1 MPPTTTTTTVSPKS
15 REPCPQKPSPKLVNQ
30 RQSDPQAKQEPLQVV
45 ARRPPIPLKQTSV
58 QEQVYT
64 KKIPHRSSKPII
76 NWFQR
81 KLAGT
86 VRARRIP
93 DGNTVNSQQK
103 TVLTGESRVGVTPA
117 PTSRPN
123 GRSVSSPWPQPTPAS
138 AQRQGVNKHRRGIP
152 SAASQRRT
160 ISLNDVDT
168 ENHVLQSDDEYNAD
182 ASTRRSS
189 LARDSLWSPASALEA
204 DEDASLRP
212 LPPSTP
218 PSPSLSHSSSSYLS
232 HSRTF
237 RSIAASTKPTTV
249 LSIDLPPAGIGHI
262 AQVPVTP
269 TSQTAPRHA
278 PHARSSSTGT
288 NGGLIGSGAS
298 ITFSALTSS
307 PQSSSRPLSSV
318 THVNLGSQS
327 LCPLGSNIHGLQAPL
342 HTAHHPR
349 NNPRPSSPPL
359 DNASM
364 LTLASSAYAIPG
376 ARMAIGSLGSATLS
390 GLIGGGDSIS
400 HLGGSV
406 LGDPEGENMSQFL
419 LGDDDRL
426 DVDGE
431 RDVDAS
437 LRALRPR
444 SSRRGSWESEV
455 SGWSAR
461 VLGAGAGISTGSKSL
476 WTSNSMKTGGPL
488 SLEDGDDDRADESVE
503 VVESVADAKLTSGPE
518 DQGPVPISDG
528 GGEDDDY
535 SQLGSEQD
543 RTREASEDVLSTLGR
558 STGAAALKASSTTQ
572 ETEK

>member
-1 MPPTTTTTTVSPKS
+1 MPPITVAPAKS
-15 REPCPQKPSPKLVNQ
+15 SEPHPQKPSSKLVNRSQ
-30 RQSDPQAKQEPLQVV
+30 DDPQAKHEPIQTVS
-45 ARRPPIPLKQTSV
+45 RRPPVPTKQASV

-64 KKIPHRSSKPII
+64 KKVPHRSSKPII

-93 DGNTVNSQQK
+93 DGNIPNGQQK
-103 TVLTGESRVGVTPA
+103 AVSSRVGITAAPA
-117 PTSRPN
+117 SRAN
-123 GRSVSSPWPQPTPAS
+123 GRSVSSPWPQPTPVS
-138 AQRQGVNKHRRGIP
+138 AQRQSSNKHRRGVP

-168 ENHVLQSDDEYNAD
+168 ENNVFLHSDDEDNAD
-182 ASTRRSS
+182 ASTHGSS
-189 LARDSLWSPASALEA
+189 LARDSMWSPASALEA

-212 LPPSTP
+212 IPPSAP

-232 HSRTF
+232 QSRTF
-237 RSIAASTKPTTV
+237 RSMAASTKPTTV

-269 TSQTAPRHA
+269 ISYVAPRHA
-278 PHARSSSTGT
+278 PHVRTSSTGT

-298 ITFSALTSS
+298 ITFSALPSS
-307 PQSSSRPLSSV
+307 LQPPSRSPSSM
-318 THVNLGSQS
+318 THANLGSPSQG
-327 LCPLGSNIHGLQAPL
+327 PLGSNIHGLQAPL

-364 LTLASSAYAIPG
+364 LTLASSAYAVPG
-376 ARMAIGSLGSATLS
+376 ARMTIGSLGSATLS
-390 GLIGGGDSIS
+390 GLVGGGDSIS

-426 DVDGE
+426 DVYGE
-431 RDVDAS
+431 RDADAS

-461 VLGAGAGISTGSKSL
+461 ILGTGAGISTRSKSL
-476 WTSNSMKTGGPL
+476 WTSNSMKTGGPM
-488 SLEDGDDDRADESVE
+488 SLEDGDDDRVNEGVD
-503 VVESVADAKLTSGPE
+503 VVGGGAGIKLTLEPE
-518 DQGPVPISDG
+518 DRVASVPDG
-528 GGEDDDY
+528 ENNDQ
-535 SQLGSEQD
+535 SQVGSEED
-543 RTREASEDVLSTLGR
+543 GTRVASEDVSSTLGR
-558 STGAAALKASSTTQ
+558 STGASAWRASTAQ
-572 ETEK
+572 ETYK

>member
-1 MPPTTTTTTVSPKS
+1 MSPTTTVTLAKS
-15 REPCPQKPSPKLVNQ
+15 LELHPQKPSSKLVNRSQ
-30 RQSDPQAKQEPLQVV
+30 DDPQAKQEPIQTVS
-45 ARRPPIPLKQTSV
+45 RRPPILSKQTSV

-64 KKIPHRSSKPII
+64 QKVPHRSSKPII

-93 DGNTVNSQQK
+93 DGNTPNGQQNAISSGK
-103 TVLTGESRVGVTPA
+103 SRVGITAAPA
-117 PTSRPN
+117 SRAN
-123 GRSVSSPWPQPTPAS
+123 GRSVSSSWPQPTPAS
-138 AQRQGVNKHRRGIP
+138 AQRQGSNKHRRGVP
-152 SAASQRRT
+152 PATSQWRT

-168 ENHVLQSDDEYNAD
+168 ENNVFLHSDDEDNAD
-182 ASTRRSS
+182 ASTHGSS
-189 LARDSLWSPASALEA
+189 LARDSMWSPASALEA

-212 LPPSTP
+212 IPPSAP

-232 HSRTF
+232 QSRTF
-237 RSIAASTKPTTV
+237 RSMAASTKPTTV
-249 LSIDLPPAGIGHI
+249 LSIDLPPPGIGHI

-269 TSQTAPRHA
+269 ISYVAPRHA

-288 NGGLIGSGAS
+288 NGGLVGSGAS
-298 ITFSALTSS
+298 ITFSALPSS
-307 PQSSSRPLSSV
+307 LQPPTRSPPSIAYA
-318 THVNLGSQS
+318 NLGSSS
-327 LCPLGSNIHGLQAPL
+327 LGSLGSNIHGLQAPL

-364 LTLASSAYAIPG
+364 LTLASSAYAVPG

-390 GLIGGGDSIS
+390 GLVGGGDSIS

-406 LGDPEGENMSQFL
+406 LGDPEGETLSQFL

-426 DVDGE
+426 DAYGE
-431 RDVDAS
+431 RDADAS

-461 VLGAGAGISTGSKSL
+461 ILGTGAGLSTRSKSL

-488 SLEDGDDDRADESVE
+488 SLEDGDDDRENEGVD
-503 VVESVADAKLTSGPE
+503 VVEGGAGTKLPLELEDRIVSVPDGE
-518 DQGPVPISDG
+518 NNDQ
-528 GGEDDDY
+528 
-535 SQLGSEQD
+535 SQVGSEGD
-543 RTREASEDVLSTLGR
+543 GTRVVSEDVSSTLGR
-558 STGAAALKASSTTQ
+558 STGASVWRASSTAQ
-572 ETEK
+572 ETHK